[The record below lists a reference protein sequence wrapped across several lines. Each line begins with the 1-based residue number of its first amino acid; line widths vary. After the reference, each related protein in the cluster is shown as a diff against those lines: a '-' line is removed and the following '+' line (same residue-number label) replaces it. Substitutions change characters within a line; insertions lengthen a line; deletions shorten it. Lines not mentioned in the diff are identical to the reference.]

1 MELEG
6 QIEAIIYCNE
16 VNSYTIARLM
26 TENIGEITVVGYLP
40 FVNVGDSIT
49 VYGEYVTHK
58 DYGKQFKVN
67 TFKKNMPETLE
78 ALEKY
83 LSSGNI
89 KWIGPKTAKKIIKEF
104 GDDTIYVIENV
115 PEKLEIIKGITH
127 EKAMEIS
134 ESFIESK
141 EFWKIVSFLEEIGI
155 SSSYAKKVYELYG
168 INAVEEIKNDPY
180 RLIDVVRGISF
191 KTIDEAALKI
201 GVNTDDEQRITYGIK
216 YGLLLATYNG
226 HTCVLKNNLLDFV
239 SSLLQIH
246 PSTINE
252 FLNQMKVKGIV
263 VIENRDEE
271 DWVYLKEFYEA
282 EVFIAGKLIRLDNV
296 KNRKQIA
303 FVEDKLEK
311 IEKANGIELS
321 DKQREAI
328 MAVNKHN
335 VCVITGGPG
344 TGKTTIIKSIIELY
358 KNENKKVVLCAPTRK
373 SCKENDG
380 NNRGRRKNTT

>member
-16 VNSYTIARLM
+16 VNSYMVARLM
-26 TENIGEITVVGYLP
+26 TENTQEVTVVGYLP
-40 FVNVGDSIT
+40 FVNVGDSLT

-83 LSSGNI
+83 LASGNI

-104 GDDTIYVIENV
+104 GEDTIYIIENF
-115 PEKLEIIKGITH
+115 PEKLANIKGITH

-134 ESFIESK
+134 ESFIESR
-141 EFWKIVSFLEEIGI
+141 ELWRIVSFLEEIGI

-201 GVNTDDEQRITYGIK
+201 GINTDDEQRIKYGIK
-216 YGLLLATYNG
+216 YAILLATYNG
-226 HTCVLKNNLLDFV
+226 HTCVLKDNLLDFV

-271 DWVYLKEFYEA
+271 EWVYLKEFYDA
-282 EVFIAGKLIRLDNV
+282 ELFIAAKLIKLDNV
-296 KNRKQIA
+296 KNRKQIS
-303 FVEDKLEK
+303 FVEEKLEK

-328 MAVNKHN
+328 QAVNKHN
-335 VCVITGGPG
+335 VCVITGGPRNW
-344 TGKTTIIKSIIELY
+344 
-358 KNENKKVVLCAPTRK
+358 KNY
-373 SCKENDG
+373 DY
-380 NNRGRRKNTT
+380 

>member
-141 EFWKIVSFLEEIGI
+141 ELWKIVSFLEEIGI

>member
-16 VNSYTIARLM
+16 VNSYTIARLI
-26 TENIGEITVVGYLP
+26 TETIGEITVVGYLP
-40 FVNVGDSIT
+40 FVNVGDSLT

-83 LSSGNI
+83 LASGNI

-104 GDDTIYVIENV
+104 GNDTIYVIENV
-115 PEKLEIIKGITH
+115 PEKLANIKGITH

-141 EFWKIVSFLEEIGI
+141 ELWKIVSFLEEIGI

-168 INAVEEIKNDPY
+168 INAVQEIKNDPY
-180 RLIDVVRGISF
+180 RLIDVVRGINF
-191 KTIDEAALKI
+191 KTIDEAALKM
-201 GVNTDDEQRITYGIK
+201 GVNTDDEQRIIYGIK
-216 YGLLLATYNG
+216 YGLLLSTYNG

-246 PSTINE
+246 PSTISE
-252 FLNQMKVKGIV
+252 FLNQMKVKKEV
-263 VIENRDEE
+263 VIEERDSE
-271 DWVYLKEFYEA
+271 DWVYLQEFYDA

-296 KNRKQIA
+296 KNRKHIQFI
-303 FVEDKLEK
+303 EEKLEK

-321 DKQREAI
+321 EKQREAI
-328 MAVNKHN
+328 FAVNKNN
-335 VCVITGGPG
+335 VCVITGGPR
-344 TGKTTIIKSIIELY
+344 
-358 KNENKKVVLCAPTRK
+358 N
-373 SCKENDG
+373 
-380 NNRGRRKNTT
+380 RKNYDYKKYN